1 MFVRRLI
8 GTILISE
15 EVNVSF
21 LVCFDGIDAA
31 STAKKTEFLVVF
43 YRYPQ
48 SRHDF
53 DKEICAFH
61 NCIGGEG
68 GGGMVQ
74 RERFD

>member
-1 MFVRRLI
+1 M
-8 GTILISE
+8 
-15 EVNVSF
+15 SF
-21 LVCFDGIDAA
+21 LVCFYGIDAA
-31 STAKKTEFLVVF
+31 STAKNVFLVVF

-61 NCIGGEG
+61 NCIGGGG